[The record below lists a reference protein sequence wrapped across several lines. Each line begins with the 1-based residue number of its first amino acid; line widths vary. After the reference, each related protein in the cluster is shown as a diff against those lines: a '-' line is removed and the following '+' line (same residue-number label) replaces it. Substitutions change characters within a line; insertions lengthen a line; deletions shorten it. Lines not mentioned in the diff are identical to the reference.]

1 MSKKGRRNQW
11 SDDIVKAMRQMVF
24 KNRMAFFNDRKAGF
38 LEKLLDLFAREIGAV
53 KTFGFVPL
61 YGIAM
66 HQTGY
71 DHKSTAY
78 A

>member
-1 MSKKGRRNQW
+1 
-11 SDDIVKAMRQMVF
+11 
-24 KNRMAFFNDRKAGF
+24 MAFFNDRKAGF

-71 DHKSTAY
+71 DHKSTAH
-78 A
+78 AQSEAEKTLADFLRPLSVSGQHF